1 MTAGLLLAGALLA
14 GNGPRLLPC
23 DAGPA
28 GLAGHTARY
37 GPPPC
42 GLGRRQRQAL
52 IAEVGRAGLTG
63 RGGAGFPTAR
73 KLAAVAAGHAPVVV
87 ANGTEGEPA
96 SAKDRVLMARSPQ
109 LVLDG
114 AVLAAELTG
123 AGRAVIVVHRDV
135 REIIDEAVAERAAA
149 GLDRVR
155 LEVRTAADGFVAG
168 QASAVVRWVQRGV
181 PVPTATPPRLAQR
194 GLRGAPTL
202 VQNVETLAHLALIA
216 RYGAAWFRSAG
227 TPAEP
232 GTMLVTMLGAV
243 REPGVLE
250 VGIGTPVGQLLE
262 LAGGASAPP
271 QALLLGGY
279 FGAWVDAAEASGR
292 PFSSAGLAD
301 LGAGPGAGLIA
312 VLPAGA
318 CGLAETARVVRYLA
332 GESAGQCGPCRFGLP
347 AIAGQV
353 ERLAD
358 GHRADPGLLRRWL
371 GQVDGRGGCA
381 HPDGAVRLVRSALRT
396 FGAELERHAEGRCSG
411 GMARVLPVPRCVHL
425 CRPAAGGDRGSPAA
439 GGLHRLRRPGAVR
452 RGAARADHPGR
463 LGLSHRQRPGRA
475 VPSCWV
481 THARPS
487 GRVPSSRSGSTR
499 GLAAMTVRLN
509 HLPGRSARSPT
520 CPARGRP
527 GRASADDDPQDGAA
541 TSLAAESER

>member
-1 MTAGLLLAGALLA
+1 MTAGLLLAGDLLA

-23 DAGPA
+23 DVGPA

-181 PVPTATPPRLAQR
+181 PAPTATPPRLAQR

-232 GTMLVTMLGAV
+232 GTMLVTTLGAV

-250 VGIGTPVGQLLE
+250 VGIGTPVGQVLE

-358 GHRADPGLLRRWL
+358 GYCADPGLLRRWL

-396 FGAELERHAEGRCSG
+396 FGAEMERHAAGRCSG
-411 GMARVLPVPRCVHL
+411 GMARVLPVPS
-425 CRPAAGGDRGSPAA
+425 GGVLPVPP
-439 GGLHRLRRPGAVR
+439 GG
-452 RGAARADHPGR
+452 GR
-463 LGLSHRQRPGRA
+463 
-475 VPSCWV
+475 
-481 THARPS
+481 
-487 GRVPSSRSGSTR
+487 
-499 GLAAMTVRLN
+499 
-509 HLPGRSARSPT
+509 
-520 CPARGRP
+520 
-527 GRASADDDPQDGAA
+527 
-541 TSLAAESER
+541 

>member
-1 MTAGLLLAGALLA
+1 MSAGLLLAGAL
-14 GNGPRLLPC
+14 PRLLPQA
-23 DAGPA
+23 AGPA
-28 GLAGHTARY
+28 DLAGHTARY
-37 GPPPC
+37 GPAPS
-42 GLGRRQRQAL
+42 GLGRRQREAL
-52 IAEVGRAGLTG
+52 IAEVDRAGLTG

-114 AVLAAELTG
+114 AVLAAEITG
-123 AGRAVIVVHRDV
+123 ASEAVIVVHRDV
-135 REIIDEAVAERAAA
+135 REIVDEAVAERARVP
-149 GLDRVR
+149 LDRVR

-181 PVPTATPPRLAQR
+181 PAPTATPPRLAKR

-227 TPAEP
+227 TSAEP
-232 GTMLVTMLGAV
+232 GTMLVTVLGAV
-243 REPGVLE
+243 RQPGVLE
-250 VGIGTPVGQLLE
+250 VGIGTPVGRLLD
-262 LAGGASAPP
+262 LTGGASAAP

-279 FGAWVDAAEASGR
+279 FGAWVAADLALDR

-301 LGAGPGAGLIA
+301 LGAGPGAGLVA

-332 GESAGQCGPCRFGLP
+332 GESAGQCGPCRSGLP
-347 AIAGQV
+347 ALAGQV

-358 GHRADPGLLRRWL
+358 GRGADPGLLRRWL

-381 HPDGAVRLVRSALRT
+381 HPDGVVRLVRSALRT
-396 FGAELERHAEGRCSG
+396 FGAEMEDHAGGRCSG
-411 GMARVLPVPRCVHL
+411 VRTDVLPVPV
-425 CRPAAGGDRGSPAA
+425 GG
-439 GGLHRLRRPGAVR
+439 
-452 RGAARADHPGR
+452 
-463 LGLSHRQRPGRA
+463 
-475 VPSCWV
+475 
-481 THARPS
+481 
-487 GRVPSSRSGSTR
+487 SR
-499 GLAAMTVRLN
+499 
-509 HLPGRSARSPT
+509 
-520 CPARGRP
+520 
-527 GRASADDDPQDGAA
+527 
-541 TSLAAESER
+541 

>member
-1 MTAGLLLAGALLA
+1 VTGTLLAGTLLA
-14 GNGPRLLPC
+14 DTRPRLLHPG
-23 DAGPA
+23 AGPA
-28 GLAGHTARY
+28 GVAEHTARY
-37 GPPPC
+37 GPLPS
-42 GLGRRQRQAL
+42 GLDRPQREAL

-73 KLAAVAAGHAPVVV
+73 KLAAVATGHAPVVV

-96 SAKDRVLMARSPQ
+96 SVKDRVLMARSPQ

-114 AVLAAELTG
+114 AVLAAEITG
-123 AGRAVIVVHRDV
+123 ARKAVIVVHRDV
-135 REIIDEAVAERAAA
+135 REIVDEAVAGRAQN
-149 GLDRVR
+149 GLDQVR

-194 GLRGAPTL
+194 GLRDAPTL

-227 TPAEP
+227 TSAEP
-232 GTMLVTMLGAV
+232 GTMLVTVLGAV
-243 REPGVLE
+243 HAPGVLE
-250 VGIGTPVGQLLE
+250 VGIGTPVGQVLD

-279 FGAWVDAAEASGR
+279 FGAWVDAAEASAR

-301 LGAGPGAGLIA
+301 LGAGPGAGLVA

-332 GESAGQCGPCRFGLP
+332 GESAGQCGPCTFGLP

-358 GHRADPGLLRRWL
+358 GCGTDPALLRRWL

-396 FGAELERHAEGRCSG
+396 FGADLERHAGGRCSG
-411 GMARVLPVPRCVHL
+411 DPARVLPVPR
-425 CRPAAGGDRGSPAA
+425 GGVLSVPP
-439 GGLHRLRRPGAVR
+439 GG
-452 RGAARADHPGR
+452 GR
-463 LGLSHRQRPGRA
+463 
-475 VPSCWV
+475 
-481 THARPS
+481 
-487 GRVPSSRSGSTR
+487 
-499 GLAAMTVRLN
+499 
-509 HLPGRSARSPT
+509 
-520 CPARGRP
+520 
-527 GRASADDDPQDGAA
+527 
-541 TSLAAESER
+541 

>member
-1 MTAGLLLAGALLA
+1 MTASLLLAGTLLA
-14 GNGPRLLPC
+14 GTGPRLLPC
-23 DAGPA
+23 DASSG

-42 GLGRRQRQAL
+42 GLGRRQREAL

-63 RGGAGFPTAR
+63 RGGAGFPTVR

-96 SAKDRVLMARSPQ
+96 SVKDRVLMARSPQ

-123 AGRAVIVVHRDV
+123 ASQAVIVVHRDV
-135 REIIDEAVAERAAA
+135 REIIDEALAERVRA
-149 GLDRVR
+149 GLDRVQ

-181 PVPTATPPRLAQR
+181 PAPTATPPRLAQR
-194 GLRGAPTL
+194 GLRGASTL
-202 VQNVETLAHLALIA
+202 VQNVETLAHLALIG

-227 TPAEP
+227 TSAEP
-232 GTMLVTMLGAV
+232 GTMLVTLLGAV

-250 VGIGTPVGQLLE
+250 VAIGTPVGQVLD
-262 LAGGASAPP
+262 LAGGVFAPP

-279 FGAWVDAAEASGR
+279 FGAWVDAAEVSGR

-312 VLPAGA
+312 VLPASA
-318 CGLAETARVVRYLA
+318 CGLTETARVVRYLA

-353 ERLAD
+353 ERLAA
-358 GHRADPGLLRRWL
+358 GHGADPRLLRRWL
-371 GQVDGRGGCA
+371 GQVEGRGGCA

-396 FGAELERHAEGRCSG
+396 FGAELERHAGGRCSG
-411 GMARVLPVPRCVHL
+411 GLACVLPVPS
-425 CRPAAGGDRGSPAA
+425 GGVLPVPP
-439 GGLHRLRRPGAVR
+439 GG
-452 RGAARADHPGR
+452 GR
-463 LGLSHRQRPGRA
+463 
-475 VPSCWV
+475 
-481 THARPS
+481 
-487 GRVPSSRSGSTR
+487 
-499 GLAAMTVRLN
+499 
-509 HLPGRSARSPT
+509 
-520 CPARGRP
+520 
-527 GRASADDDPQDGAA
+527 
-541 TSLAAESER
+541 

>member
-1 MTAGLLLAGALLA
+1 MSAGLLLAGAL
-14 GNGPRLLPC
+14 PRLLPQA
-23 DAGPA
+23 AGPA
-28 GLAGHTARY
+28 DLAGHTARY
-37 GPPPC
+37 GPAPS
-42 GLGRRQRQAL
+42 GLGRRQREAL
-52 IAEVGRAGLTG
+52 IAEVDRAGLTG

-114 AVLAAELTG
+114 AVLAAEITG
-123 AGRAVIVVHRDV
+123 ASEAVIVVHRDV
-135 REIIDEAVAERAAA
+135 REIVDEAVAERARVP
-149 GLDRVR
+149 LDRVR

-181 PVPTATPPRLAQR
+181 PAPTATPPRLAQR

-232 GTMLVTMLGAV
+232 GTMLVTVLGAV
-243 REPGVLE
+243 RQPGVLE
-250 VGIGTPVGQLLE
+250 VGIGTPVGRLLD

-279 FGAWVDAAEASGR
+279 FGAWVAADLALDR

-301 LGAGPGAGLIA
+301 LGAGPGAGLVA

-358 GHRADPGLLRRWL
+358 GRGADPGLLRRWL

-381 HPDGAVRLVRSALRT
+381 HPDGVVRLVRSALRT
-396 FGAELERHAEGRCSG
+396 FGAEMEEHAGGRCSG
-411 GMARVLPVPRCVHL
+411 VRTGVLPVPV
-425 CRPAAGGDRGSPAA
+425 GG
-439 GGLHRLRRPGAVR
+439 
-452 RGAARADHPGR
+452 
-463 LGLSHRQRPGRA
+463 
-475 VPSCWV
+475 
-481 THARPS
+481 
-487 GRVPSSRSGSTR
+487 SR
-499 GLAAMTVRLN
+499 
-509 HLPGRSARSPT
+509 
-520 CPARGRP
+520 
-527 GRASADDDPQDGAA
+527 
-541 TSLAAESER
+541 

>member
-1 MTAGLLLAGALLA
+1 VSAGLLAGAR
-14 GNGPRLLPC
+14 PRLLPQA
-23 DAGPA
+23 AGPA
-28 GLAGHTARY
+28 DLAGHTARY
-37 GPPPC
+37 GPAPA
-42 GLGRRQRQAL
+42 GLGRRQREAL
-52 IAEVGRAGLTG
+52 IAEVDRAGLTG

-87 ANGTEGEPA
+87 A
-96 SAKDRVLMARSPQ
+96 Q

-114 AVLAAELTG
+114 AVLAAEITG
-123 AGRAVIVVHRDV
+123 ASEAVIVVHRDV
-135 REIIDEAVAERAAA
+135 REIVDEAVAERARVP
-149 GLDRVR
+149 LDRVR

-181 PVPTATPPRLAQR
+181 PAPTATPPRLAQR

-216 RYGAAWFRSAG
+216 RYGPAWFRSAG

-232 GTMLVTMLGAV
+232 GTMLVTVLGMV
-243 REPGVLE
+243 RQPGVLE
-250 VGIGTPVGQLLE
+250 VAIGTPVGRLLD
-262 LAGGASAPP
+262 LAGGVSAPP

-279 FGAWVDAAEASGR
+279 FGAWVAADLALDR

-301 LGAGPGAGLIA
+301 LDAGPGAGLVA

-358 GHRADPGLLRRWL
+358 GHGADPGLLRRWL

-381 HPDGAVRLVRSALRT
+381 HPDGVVRLVRSALRT
-396 FGAELERHAEGRCSG
+396 FGAEMEEHAAGRCSG
-411 GMARVLPVPRCVHL
+411 MRTGVLPVPV
-425 CRPAAGGDRGSPAA
+425 GG
-439 GGLHRLRRPGAVR
+439 
-452 RGAARADHPGR
+452 
-463 LGLSHRQRPGRA
+463 
-475 VPSCWV
+475 
-481 THARPS
+481 
-487 GRVPSSRSGSTR
+487 SR
-499 GLAAMTVRLN
+499 
-509 HLPGRSARSPT
+509 
-520 CPARGRP
+520 
-527 GRASADDDPQDGAA
+527 
-541 TSLAAESER
+541 

>member
-1 MTAGLLLAGALLA
+1 MSAGLLLAGAL
-14 GNGPRLLPC
+14 PRLLPHT
-23 DAGPA
+23 AGPA

-37 GPPPC
+37 GPAPS
-42 GLGRRQRQAL
+42 GLGRRQREAL
-52 IAEVGRAGLTG
+52 IAEVDRAGLTG

-114 AVLAAELTG
+114 AVLAAEITG
-123 AGRAVIVVHRDV
+123 ASEAIIVVHRDV
-135 REIIDEAVAERAAA
+135 REIVDEAVAERARVP
-149 GLDRVR
+149 LDRVR
-155 LEVRTAADGFVAG
+155 LEVRTAAEGFVAG

-181 PVPTATPPRLAQR
+181 PAPTATPPRLAQR

-232 GTMLVTMLGAV
+232 GTMLVTVLGAV
-243 REPGVLE
+243 RQPGVLE
-250 VGIGTPVGQLLE
+250 VGIGTPVGRLLD

-279 FGAWVDAAEASGR
+279 FGAWVAADLALDR

-301 LGAGPGAGLIA
+301 LGAGPGAGLVA

-332 GESAGQCGPCRFGLP
+332 GESAGQCGPCRSGLP
-347 AIAGQV
+347 ALAGQV

-358 GHRADPGLLRRWL
+358 GRGADPGLLRRWL

-381 HPDGAVRLVRSALRT
+381 HPDGVVRLVRSALRT
-396 FGAELERHAEGRCSG
+396 FGAEMEEHAGGRCSG
-411 GMARVLPVPRCVHL
+411 VRTDVLPVPV
-425 CRPAAGGDRGSPAA
+425 GG
-439 GGLHRLRRPGAVR
+439 
-452 RGAARADHPGR
+452 
-463 LGLSHRQRPGRA
+463 
-475 VPSCWV
+475 
-481 THARPS
+481 
-487 GRVPSSRSGSTR
+487 SR
-499 GLAAMTVRLN
+499 
-509 HLPGRSARSPT
+509 
-520 CPARGRP
+520 
-527 GRASADDDPQDGAA
+527 
-541 TSLAAESER
+541 

>member
-1 MTAGLLLAGALLA
+1 MTGTRLAGTR
-14 GNGPRLLPC
+14 PRLLYP
-23 DAGPA
+23 GPA
-28 GLAGHTARY
+28 GLIEHTARY
-37 GPPPC
+37 GPPLS
-42 GLGRRQRQAL
+42 GLSRPQREAL
-52 IAEVGRAGLTG
+52 IAEVDRAGLTG
-63 RGGAGFPTAR
+63 RGGAAFPTAR
-73 KLAAVAAGHAPVVV
+73 KLAAVAAAGHGPVVV

-96 SAKDRVLMARSPQ
+96 SFKDRVLMARSPHP
-109 LVLDG
+109 VLDG

-135 REIIDEAVAERAAA
+135 REIMDEAAVERARV
-149 GLDRVR
+149 GRDRIR

-181 PVPTATPPRLAQR
+181 AAPTATPPRLAQR
-194 GLRGAPTL
+194 GLGGAPTL

-232 GTMLVTMLGAV
+232 GTMLVTVLGAV

-250 VGIGTPVGQLLE
+250 VGTGTAVGQLLE

-279 FGAWVDAAEASGR
+279 FGGWVDAAGAPGL

-301 LGAGPGAGLIA
+301 LGAGPGAGLVA
-312 VLPAGA
+312 ALPAGA

-347 AIAGQV
+347 AIAEQV
-353 ERLAD
+353 EQLAD
-358 GHRADPGLLRRWL
+358 RRSADPWLLRRWL

-396 FGAELERHAEGRCSG
+396 FGAELELHAAGRCSG
-411 GMARVLPVPRCVHL
+411 GPAGLLPVP
-425 CRPAAGGDRGSPAA
+425 
-439 GGLHRLRRPGAVR
+439 
-452 RGAARADHPGR
+452 
-463 LGLSHRQRPGRA
+463 
-475 VPSCWV
+475 
-481 THARPS
+481 
-487 GRVPSSRSGSTR
+487 SGSR
-499 GLAAMTVRLN
+499 R
-509 HLPGRSARSPT
+509 
-520 CPARGRP
+520 
-527 GRASADDDPQDGAA
+527 
-541 TSLAAESER
+541 

>member
-1 MTAGLLLAGALLA
+1 MTGTRLAGTR
-14 GNGPRLLPC
+14 PRLLYP
-23 DAGPA
+23 GPA
-28 GLAGHTARY
+28 GLIEHTARY
-37 GPPPC
+37 GPPLS
-42 GLGRRQRQAL
+42 GLSRPQREAL
-52 IAEVGRAGLTG
+52 IAEVDRAGLTG

-73 KLAAVAAGHAPVVV
+73 KLAAVAAAGHGPVVV

-96 SAKDRVLMARSPQ
+96 SFKDRVLMARSPH

-135 REIIDEAVAERAAA
+135 REIMDEAAVERAKV
-149 GLDRVR
+149 GRDRIR

-181 PVPTATPPRLAQR
+181 AAPTATPPRLAQR
-194 GLRGAPTL
+194 GLGGAPTL

-232 GTMLVTMLGAV
+232 GTMLVTVLGAV

-250 VGIGTPVGQLLE
+250 VDTGTAVGQLLE

-279 FGAWVDAAEASGR
+279 FGAWVDAAGVPGL
-292 PFSSAGLAD
+292 PFSSAGLA
-301 LGAGPGAGLIA
+301 GPAPA
-312 VLPAGA
+312 WSRRYPRAPAGSLRPPGWCA
-318 CGLAETARVVRYLA
+318 TSA

-347 AIAGQV
+347 AIAEQV
-353 ERLAD
+353 EQLAD
-358 GHRADPGLLRRWL
+358 RRSADPWLLRRWL

-396 FGAELERHAEGRCSG
+396 FGAELELHAAGRCSG
-411 GMARVLPVPRCVHL
+411 GPAGLLPVP
-425 CRPAAGGDRGSPAA
+425 
-439 GGLHRLRRPGAVR
+439 
-452 RGAARADHPGR
+452 
-463 LGLSHRQRPGRA
+463 
-475 VPSCWV
+475 
-481 THARPS
+481 
-487 GRVPSSRSGSTR
+487 SGSR
-499 GLAAMTVRLN
+499 R
-509 HLPGRSARSPT
+509 
-520 CPARGRP
+520 
-527 GRASADDDPQDGAA
+527 
-541 TSLAAESER
+541 

>member
-1 MTAGLLLAGALLA
+1 M
-14 GNGPRLLPC
+14 
-23 DAGPA
+23 D
-28 GLAGHTARY
+28 
-37 GPPPC
+37 
-42 GLGRRQRQAL
+42 
-52 IAEVGRAGLTG
+52 RAGLTG

-114 AVLAAELTG
+114 AVLAAEITG
-123 AGRAVIVVHRDV
+123 ASEAVIVVHRDV
-135 REIIDEAVAERAAA
+135 REIVDEAVAERARVP
-149 GLDRVR
+149 LDRVR

-181 PVPTATPPRLAQR
+181 PAPTATPPRLAQR

-232 GTMLVTMLGAV
+232 GTMLVTVLGAV
-243 REPGVLE
+243 RQPGVLE
-250 VGIGTPVGQLLE
+250 VAIGTPVGRLLD

-279 FGAWVDAAEASGR
+279 FGAWVAADLALDR

-301 LGAGPGAGLIA
+301 LGAGPGAGLVA

-353 ERLAD
+353 ERIAD
-358 GHRADPGLLRRWL
+358 GRGADPGLLRRWL

-381 HPDGAVRLVRSALRT
+381 HPDGVVRLVRSALRT
-396 FGAELERHAEGRCSG
+396 FGAEMEEHAGGRCSG
-411 GMARVLPVPRCVHL
+411 VRTGVLPVPV
-425 CRPAAGGDRGSPAA
+425 GG
-439 GGLHRLRRPGAVR
+439 
-452 RGAARADHPGR
+452 
-463 LGLSHRQRPGRA
+463 
-475 VPSCWV
+475 
-481 THARPS
+481 
-487 GRVPSSRSGSTR
+487 SR
-499 GLAAMTVRLN
+499 
-509 HLPGRSARSPT
+509 
-520 CPARGRP
+520 
-527 GRASADDDPQDGAA
+527 
-541 TSLAAESER
+541 